1 MTTIIVHRSS
11 KTTYSLHLPKEKDS
25 NNLEWANKP
34 PKSISVEMSLAMFR
48 QGQDSKLN
56 NCTIKKHILENNTLP
71 VNSKLEQSLP
81 ILNSENH
88 QNPKFEDD

>member
-34 PKSISVEMSLAMFR
+34 PKSISVEMSLAMV
-48 QGQDSKLN
+48 GKPSG
-56 NCTIKKHILENNTLP
+56 KKNKKEFQELL
-71 VNSKLEQSLP
+71 SLG
-81 ILNSENH
+81 
-88 QNPKFEDD
+88 KVA

>member
-1 MTTIIVHRSS
+1 MHPPDASNEIIYFI
-11 KTTYSLHLPKEKDS
+11 KK
-25 NNLEWANKP
+25 
-34 PKSISVEMSLAMFR
+34 FR